1 MRIATYQAVP
11 SKNGF
16 GTFFYASCGHQ
27 MFSVKDD
34 RAYQGCL
41 CPGCSSKG
49 KETVLY
55 IRGSKEANKYQDERQ
70 FSKEGAK
77 WKRKST

>member
-11 SKNGF
+11 SRNGF
-16 GTFFYASCGHQ
+16 GTFFYTNCGHQ

-34 RAYQGCL
+34 MAYHGCL
-41 CPGCSSKG
+41 CPGCSSNR

-55 IRGSKEANKYQDERQ
+55 IRGSEEAAKYQNERQ
-70 FSKEGAK
+70 FSVG
-77 WKRKST
+77 STA